1 MTSYLNESFD
11 LSDKNLVS
19 VFDEFPLWSSY
30 FGTVLLDMVEY
41 RKNMTVLDIGC
52 GTGFPLIE
60 LAQRTGPSSKIFGI
74 DTWTSA
80 AGRIDL
86 KIKTMRISNV
96 IFLNQPAENLPFRNN
111 TFDLIVS
118 NNGINNVQD
127 PDKVLSECA
136 RTLKPEAACIMSMNL
151 PGTMI
156 EFYDVFKEVLKQSGL
171 DNCINKIDLHIKS
184 KRKSIIET
192 TGMILKHPFCIE
204 QVIEKK
210 FFMRFADGSA
220 FLNHYFIKMAFLESW
235 KNIVPEEMMKEVFGK
250 IEEKLNNIAEKT
262 GQLNLTIPYAVFK
275 FRKKPQKTTV

>member
-60 LAQRTGPSSKIFGI
+60 LAQRTGSSSKIFGI

-80 AGRIDL
+80 AARVDL
-86 KIKTMRISNV
+86 KIKTMHLNNV
-96 IFLNQPAENLPFRNN
+96 IFLNQPAEILPFRNN

-136 RTLKPEAACIMSMNL
+136 RTLKTGAACIMSMNH

-156 EFYDVFKEVLKQSGL
+156 EFYDVFKDVLKQSGL
-171 DNCINKIDLHIKS
+171 ENCIKDVDLHIRS
-184 KRKSIIET
+184 KRKSIIEN
-192 TGMILKHPFCIE
+192 TGMILKQPFCIE
-204 QVIEKK
+204 QVVEKK
-210 FFMRFADGSA
+210 FFMRYTDGSA
-220 FLNHYFIKMAFLESW
+220 FFNHYFVKMAFLESW
-235 KNIVPEEMMKEVFGK
+235 KNIVPEEKRNEIFGK
-250 IEEKLNNIAEKT
+250 IEEKLNIISEKT
-262 GQLNLTIPYAVFK
+262 GQLNLTIPFAVFK
-275 FRKKPQKTTV
+275 FRKS